1 MATIIINVPNPN
13 LPPVSDVNAKA
24 SLNEFPRELSK
35 ISQGETIT
43 NYIKKVATMTK
54 VPANLIKLFMFLTSK
69 GDKTYV
75 SKVPNTNDKRVPYGI
90 MGLSD
95 STAQNSLYKEANLDR
110 LSLDEYTEILKNGL
124 SKEIFDKK
132 IQANIGQGADR
143 MIFQKAISEKLP
155 NDYSLFNVSN
165 NVIKM
170 PLQDERFS
178 ILVGAI
184 FIGQLLDKYGNKLEQ
199 IIPIYLNLDNNR
211 NTDYSWAV
219 NYRGSNMNDLY
230 NKFSPTTKNAINL
243 ALSKGGFLNT
253 FQ

>member
-1 MATIIINVPNPN
+1 MATITINVPNPN
-13 LPPVSDVNAKA
+13 LPPISDVNVKA
-24 SLNEFPRELSK
+24 SLNEFPSRLSNV
-35 ISQGETIT
+35 SQGETVDK
-43 NYIKKVATMTK
+43 YINKVAIMTK

-75 SKVPNTNDKRVPYGI
+75 SKIPSTNDKRVPYGI

-95 STAQNSLYKEANLDR
+95 STAQNTLYKEANLER
-110 LSLDEYTEILKNGL
+110 LSLDEFQEILKNGISQEL
-124 SKEIFDKK
+124 FDKK
-132 IQANIGQGADR
+132 IQVNIGQGANKVN
-143 MIFQKAISEKLP
+143 FQRAISEKLP

-178 ILVGAI
+178 ILTGAF

-211 NTDYSWAV
+211 NTDYNWAV

>member
-24 SLNEFPRELSK
+24 SLNEFPSRLSQ
-35 ISQGETIT
+35 ISQGETIN
-43 NYIKKVATMTK
+43 NYINKVATMTK

-75 SKVPNTNDKRVPYGI
+75 SKVPNPNDKRVPYGI

-95 STAQNSLYKEANLDR
+95 TTAQNTLYKEANLDR
-110 LSLDEYTEILKNGL
+110 LGLDEFQEILKNGISQEL
-124 SKEIFDKK
+124 FDKK
-132 IQANIGQGADR
+132 IQANIGQGANR
-143 MIFQKAISEKLP
+143 IMFQKAISDKLP

-211 NTDYSWAV
+211 NIDYSWAV
-219 NYRGSNMNDLY
+219 NFKGSNMSELY
-230 NKFSPTTKNAINL
+230 NKFSPAIKNAIIL
-243 ALSKGGFLNT
+243 ATSKGGFLNT

>member
-1 MATIIINVPNPN
+1 
-13 LPPVSDVNAKA
+13 
-24 SLNEFPRELSK
+24 
-35 ISQGETIT
+35 
-43 NYIKKVATMTK
+43 
-54 VPANLIKLFMFLTSK
+54 
-69 GDKTYV
+69 
-75 SKVPNTNDKRVPYGI
+75 

-95 STAQNSLYKEANLDR
+95 TTAQNTLYKEANLDR
-110 LSLDEYTEILKNGL
+110 LGLDEFQEILKNGISQEL
-124 SKEIFDKK
+124 FDKK
-132 IQANIGQGADR
+132 IQANIGQGANR
-143 MIFQKAISEKLP
+143 IMFQKAISDKLP

-211 NTDYSWAV
+211 NIDYSWAV
-219 NYRGSNMNDLY
+219 NFKGSNMSELY
-230 NKFSPTTKNAINL
+230 NKFSPAIKNAIIL
-243 ALSKGGFLNT
+243 ATSKGGFLNT

>member
-13 LPPVSDVNAKA
+13 LPPISDVNVKA
-24 SLNEFPRELSK
+24 SLNEFPSRLSNV
-35 ISQGETIT
+35 SQGETI
-43 NYIKKVATMTK
+43 NKYINKVATMTK

-75 SKVPNTNDKRVPYGI
+75 SKLPSTNDKRVPYGI
-90 MGLSD
+90 MGISD
-95 STAQNSLYKEANLDR
+95 STAQNTLYKEANLDR
-110 LSLDEYTEILKNGL
+110 LSLDEYEEVLKNGL

-132 IQANIGQGADR
+132 IQVNIGQGADR
-143 MIFQKAISEKLP
+143 VNFQKAISEKLP

-178 ILVGAI
+178 ILTGAF

-211 NTDYSWAV
+211 NTDYNWAS